1 MRNWGEEVL
10 ERQRYNRVEKINPS
24 DTPSEARTD
33 PAGFLCADLE
43 KLLLILQQE
52 TETPE
57 ERKVSRGIIAAME
70 ILPRAR
76 GLSLQ
81 GRGRVLGLNS
91 ITGRGFGT
99 AKSILNNR
107 IHSNR
112 RWHPFLGFP
121 GTDPWEEPSTSSA
134 GLGQLHKL

>member
-1 MRNWGEEVL
+1 MRNRGEEVL

-33 PAGFLCADLE
+33 PVGFLCADLE

-52 TETPE
+52 TETLE
-57 ERKVSRGIIAAME
+57 ERKVIRGIIAATE
-70 ILPRAR
+70 VLPRAR
-76 GLSLQ
+76 GVSLQ
-81 GRGRVLGLNS
+81 GRWRVLGLNS

-99 AKSILNNR
+99 SKSVLNNW
-107 IHSNR
+107 ICSNQR
-112 RWHPFLGFP
+112 CHHFLGFP
-121 GTDPWEEPSTSSA
+121 GTDPWEEPSTHSA